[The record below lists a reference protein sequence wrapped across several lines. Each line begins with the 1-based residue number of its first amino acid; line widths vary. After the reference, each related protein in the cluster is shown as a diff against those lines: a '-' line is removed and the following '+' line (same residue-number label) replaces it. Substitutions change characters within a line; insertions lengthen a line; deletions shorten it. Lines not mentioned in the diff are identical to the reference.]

1 MKKGRKENMK
11 NFSSKKSR
19 TLIKEM
25 GDQTPFIK
33 IKDLFGDKTQFK
45 KGEVQ
50 VLGFIKVKSD
60 MYDKVQYSLAITY
73 KDTDYFLNVPSWY
86 GANLDEDFQN
96 SEQTAAE
103 YFKDAFIKEIEEF
116 PTKFKNNSYNIIVF
130 ED

>member
-1 MKKGRKENMK
+1 MK

-45 KGEVQ
+45 RGEAQ

-96 SEQTAAE
+96 SEQTASE
-103 YFKDAFIKEIEEF
+103 YFKDVFIKEIEEF
-116 PTKFKNNSYNIIVF
+116 PTKFKNNSYNIIIF